1 MNQGLEASSLLRL
14 AGEWDVPP
22 PARGGRLVLRHLLK
36 QVLFTCYLCCGWVLL
51 RDAVLWLLGRSRIVI
66 LYYHRVGW
74 VDFVSKPAREFR
86 REVAYLRRHYRCM
99 TTYQMVELLQSGRPI
114 RGKIAVITFDDGYRD
129 NYLVAL
135 PVLEQAKVPATF
147 FVATG
152 YIGSD
157 RVFPHDHA
165 AQQHGQSAREDWG
178 KLSWDELRQMQQAGM
193 EIGSHTVD
201 HADLGSAD
209 RSTIQRELMGSMRDL
224 QRELGERPRCFC
236 FPWGKFQNI
245 SADAIEEIRAA
256 GYYAAT
262 TTLPGAVHRGDDL
275 LQLRRVD
282 VGNGHLSRLGARA
295 VIEGLGC
302 GWLARYLRK

>member
-1 MNQGLEASSLLRL
+1 
-14 AGEWDVPP
+14 
-22 PARGGRLVLRHLLK
+22 
-36 QVLFTCYLCCGWVLL
+36 
-51 RDAVLWLLGRSRIVI
+51 
-66 LYYHRVGW
+66 
-74 VDFVSKPAREFR
+74 
-86 REVAYLRRHYRCM
+86 
-99 TTYQMVELLQSGRPI
+99 
-114 RGKIAVITFDDGYRD
+114 
-129 NYLVAL
+129 
-135 PVLEQAKVPATF
+135 
-147 FVATG
+147 
-152 YIGSD
+152 
-157 RVFPHDHA
+157 
-165 AQQHGQSAREDWG
+165 
-178 KLSWDELRQMQQAGM
+178 M